1 MLYRETSDC
10 FKADYLNHQNSQE
23 VFQCAIF
30 PGDEAPERRVV
41 ETIDGGSIC
50 NLTVFSMCAHNGTHV
65 DAPYHFY
72 NDGKTIDQ
80 LDLERVVGEC
90 FVTFCQ
96 GLVTAAKA
104 KEILDNAKR
113 INEEAAKRILIGG
126 DAVVTLEA
134 AQVFAQA
141 GIFLI
146 GNESQTVGPMEAP
159 AKVHYELLKAEV
171 VLLEGIRLQ
180 GIEEGVYWLNAAPLN
195 LGQADGAPCRA
206 ILIKM

>member
-72 NDGKTIDQ
+72 NEGKTIDQ
-80 LDLERVVGEC
+80 LDLKRVVGEC
-90 FVTFCQ
+90 FVTFC
-96 GLVTAAKA
+96 
-104 KEILDNAKR
+104 E
-113 INEEAAKRILIGG
+113 
-126 DAVVTLEA
+126 
-134 AQVFAQA
+134 
-141 GIFLI
+141 
-146 GNESQTVGPMEAP
+146 
-159 AKVHYELLKAEV
+159 
-171 VLLEGIRLQ
+171 
-180 GIEEGVYWLNAAPLN
+180 
-195 LGQADGAPCRA
+195 ADG
-206 ILIKM
+206 L